1 MPELPE
7 VETIRRSLLPL
18 LPGKIILEVAI
29 FLEKAVKP
37 SPERLKDG
45 LLGRE
50 IKDVKRRGKYLILQL
65 DNEQRVTFHLRMT
78 GRLVFQPSSAP
89 LEKHTTLTLNF
100 TDGNSLRFVDA
111 RKFGTVVLY
120 APADPPAGL
129 SKLGPEPLAAPKEEV
144 LAGFKAAA
152 VRRKGPVKG
161 MLLDQ
166 RVLAGLGN
174 IYVDE
179 ALFLAGVRPER
190 PANGISAA
198 EWEKIYGGIIKVLT
212 ESIGHRGTSQRDY
225 VDGLGKPGYHQVYL
239 RVYGRKQEPCLVCGA
254 ELIYTRVAGR
264 GTHYCPN
271 CQR

>member
-18 LPGKIILEVAI
+18 LPGKKIEEAQI

-37 SPERLKDG
+37 SPEAVRDG
-45 LLGRE
+45 LIGRE
-50 IKDVKRRGKYLILQL
+50 IMDIKRRGKYLIIQL
-65 DNEQRVTFHLRMT
+65 DNEQWVTIHLRMS
-78 GRLVFQPSSAP
+78 GRLVFMPASAP
-89 LEKHTTLTLNF
+89 LEKHTTLTLEF
-100 TDGNSLRFVDA
+100 TDGNSLRFVDP
-111 RKFGTVVLY
+111 RKFGTVVLH
-120 APADPPAGL
+120 APTEPPAGL
-129 SKLGPEPLAAPKEEV
+129 STLGPEPLTTPKAEMLER
-144 LAGFKAAA
+144 LQTAAA
-152 VRRKGPVKG
+152 RRPGPVKG

-190 PANGISAA
+190 PANGICAA
-198 EWEKIYGGIIKVLT
+198 EWEKIYESMLKVLND
-212 ESIGHRGTSQRDY
+212 SIEHRGTSERDY
-225 VDGLGKPGYHQVYL
+225 VDGLGEPGYHQVYL
-239 RVYGRKQEPCLVCGA
+239 QVYGRKREPCRKCGT

-271 CQR
+271 CQS